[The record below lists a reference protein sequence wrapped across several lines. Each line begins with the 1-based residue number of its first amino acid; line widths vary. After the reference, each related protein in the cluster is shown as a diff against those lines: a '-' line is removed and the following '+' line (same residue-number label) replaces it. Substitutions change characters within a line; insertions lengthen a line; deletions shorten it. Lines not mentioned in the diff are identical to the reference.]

1 MWDADD
7 KTVDQAIDAA
17 ARAMTAGEPDGSLR
31 AQVMARIDAGNG
43 GRGRRVWL
51 AMTAAASAAALALAV
66 FVARN
71 GWLNLQPRSTGTQE
85 ALARPADRALSAL
98 PARPALPAPPADLA
112 RPAGAPS
119 ARRRPAPSAVSS
131 EVAALAPAPLA
142 VSSISLAAIAAA
154 ESIELPQLE
163 TIVPITLAPIGEPQG
178 ERP

>member
-1 MWDADD
+1 
-7 KTVDQAIDAA
+7 
-17 ARAMTAGEPDGSLR
+17 MTAGEPDGSLR
-31 AQVMARIDAGNG
+31 AHVMARIAAGDG

-98 PARPALPAPPADLA
+98 PAGPALPARPADLA

-119 ARRRPAPSAVSS
+119 PRRRPARPALQDRPAGPS
-131 EVAALAPAPLA
+131 EVAALAPPPLGVA
-142 VSSISLAAIAAA
+142 SISLAAIAAA
-154 ESIELPQLE
+154 ESIELPELE

-178 ERP
+178 ERR